1 MEGNNMSEKI
11 IYEAETYEEENAVDT
26 VWVRDGRG
34 KMIKLEVEDDVADD

>member
-1 MEGNNMSEKI
+1 MSEKN
-11 IYEAETYEEENAVDT
+11 IYEAETYDEENAVDT

>member
-1 MEGNNMSEKI
+1 MNEKT

>member
-1 MEGNNMSEKI
+1 MNEI
-11 IYEAETYEEENAVDT
+11 IYEAETYDEADAVDT

>member
-1 MEGNNMSEKI
+1 MEPIRDEELEREG
-11 IYEAETYEEENAVDT
+11 YEEGNAVDT

>member
-1 MEGNNMSEKI
+1 MSNREIEYEVEG
-11 IYEAETYEEENAVDT
+11 YTEENAVDT

>member
-1 MEGNNMSEKI
+1 MKHNQIEYETEGYSED
-11 IYEAETYEEENAVDT
+11 NPVDT